1 MEVILHQLELVEA
14 LKLQELVLLLVILLC
29 LDLFLFPD
37 LFDEHLFQ
45 ELLALLLDSL
55 QTLSF
60 GGLK

>member
-14 LKLQELVLLLVILLC
+14 LKLQELVLLLVILLG